1 MERAYI
7 ENMRYMAA
15 LLVHSYDIAL
25 EHMPNDDL
33 EEVFPQDETPE
44 QRDARC
50 KRRFE
55 ADALDAMCKA
65 MTGEDC
71 RELAEHLG
79 MHTSGV
85 YQWRSQGRVPAAR
98 RAEFE
103 QWIIRRP
110 IAVEQEIL
118 EQQSS

>member
-25 EHMPNDDL
+25 EHMPAD
-33 EEVFPQDETPE
+33 DETPE
-44 QRDARC
+44 QTDARC

-55 ADALDAMCKA
+55 ADALDAMCAA
-65 MTGEDC
+65 MTGDDC
-71 RELAEHLG
+71 RELAAHLG
-79 MHTSGV
+79 LHTSGV
-85 YQWRSQGRVPAAR
+85 YNWRAQGRVPAAR

-103 QWIIRRP
+103 QWIINRP
-110 IAVEQEIL
+110 VETEQEIL
-118 EQQSS
+118 EPQCS